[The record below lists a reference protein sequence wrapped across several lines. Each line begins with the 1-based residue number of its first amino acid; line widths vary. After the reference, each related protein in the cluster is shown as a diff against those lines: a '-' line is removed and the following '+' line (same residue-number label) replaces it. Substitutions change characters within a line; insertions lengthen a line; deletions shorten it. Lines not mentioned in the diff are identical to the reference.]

1 MAGDINRVTIVGRLT
16 RDPELAHLPSGTAVL
31 KLGVAVNGRQ
41 KDEGGNWI
49 DKPNFFDVKVFG
61 NQADALNNHLAK
73 GRRVGVDGRLDWSS
87 WEAQDGTQALEGGD
101 RRPVRAVPRQ
111 SRETPGAAAVTASA
125 SSSRPQQPPATR
137 TSRPPLRQ
145 TTTFRSDAAA
155 RRRREARQGPA
166 AGPQAPGPVV
176 RPDPPEV
183 VLLLQGQGRRD
194 RLQEREPA
202 TPVHLGTGQDPLAA
216 YQRSLPAASAAS
228 GSRRQA
234 RT

>member
-87 WEAQDGTQALEGGD
+87 WEAQDGTKRSKVEIVAQSVQFLDSRQDAGSSGGGD
-101 RRPVRAVPRQ
+101 GERQFVP
-111 SRETPGAAAVTASA
+111 AAATAGNEDFAGSA
-125 SSSRPQQPPATR
+125 DDDIP
-137 TSRPPLRQ
+137 
-145 TTTFRSDAAA
+145 F
-155 RRRREARQGPA
+155 
-166 AGPQAPGPVV
+166 
-176 RPDPPEV
+176 
-183 VLLLQGQGRRD
+183 
-194 RLQEREPA
+194 
-202 TPVHLGTGQDPLAA
+202 
-216 YQRSLPAASAAS
+216 
-228 GSRRQA
+228 
-234 RT
+234 